1 MADILPMRDGDNAF
15 PDRLPSNAAAEQAL
29 LGALLIDNRSYD
41 RVVDILRDTDFAH
54 AVHARIYVAIGRLID
69 RGSSANP
76 VTLKDFFEQDGAL
89 AEIGGAGYLAKLA
102 GSAVTVVNALDYAVT
117 IIDLSRRRT
126 IILAC
131 RDAILAA
138 RKVEFDRSAGDIMAA
153 FDATMLAVADRS
165 EQRAV
170 RFSAAVDAAVAAAE
184 STYKADGQV
193 IGITTGLADLD
204 RCLGGLHD
212 SDLIILA
219 ARPAQGKSALA
230 GTIADGAA
238 RSGRQ
243 VLFFSLEMS
252 SDQLAARQIAAV
264 TGVSAEKQRSGPL
277 ESSEINSIIAGRDG
291 IAALPIT
298 IDDDPMVTMA
308 QIRARSRRH
317 KRRYGLGLI
326 VVDYLQLMLS
336 DKVRPE
342 NRVQEVSALSRGLKA
357 LAKELNIPVLALS
370 QLSRAV
376 EQRDDKRPMLSDLR
390 ESGSIEQDADVVVF
404 IYREEEYVARQEPQ
418 RKANESED
426 KFASRTSGWSEH
438 LDRCRGVAEL
448 LIRKNRHGA
457 TRTCRVHFNAGRTT
471 FENLAWQQ

>member
-1 MADILPMRDGDNAF
+1 MGNVLPMRDSDDAF
-15 PDRLPSNAAAEQAL
+15 PDTLPSNGAAEQAL

-41 RVVDILRDTDFAH
+41 RIVDVLRDTDFAN
-54 AVHARIYVAIGRLID
+54 AVHARIYAAIGKLID
-69 RGSSANP
+69 RGSVANP
-76 VTLKDFFEQDGAL
+76 VTLKAVFDQDGAL
-89 AEIGGAGYLAKLA
+89 AEVGGAGYLGKLA
-102 GSAVTVVNALDYAVT
+102 ASAVTVINALDYAIT

-131 RDAILAA
+131 REAILAA
-138 RKVEFDRSAGDIMAA
+138 EKVDLDRSAGDIMAD
-153 FDATMLAVADRS
+153 FDTTMLAVSDRS
-165 EQRAV
+165 EQRAM
-170 RFSAAVDAAVAAAE
+170 RFSAAVDVAVAAAE
-184 STYKADGQV
+184 STYKADGRV
-193 IGITTGLADLD
+193 IGITTGLTDLD
-204 RCLGGLHD
+204 RLLGGLHD

-230 GTIADGAA
+230 AKIADAAA
-238 RSGRQ
+238 RDGKQ
-243 VLFFSLEMS
+243 GLFFSLEMS
-252 SDQLAARQIAAV
+252 ADQLAARQIAAV

-277 ESSEINSIIAGRDG
+277 ESTEINSIISARDD

-298 IDDDPMVTMA
+298 IDDDPMITMT
-308 QIRARSRRH
+308 QIRARARRH
-317 KRRYGLGLI
+317 KRRYGLDLI

-336 DKVRPE
+336 DKARPE

-357 LAKELNIPVLALS
+357 LAKELGIPVLALS

-418 RKANESED
+418 RKINETDD
-426 KFASRTSGWSEH
+426 KFAQRTSGWNAH
-438 LDRCRGVAEL
+438 LDRCHGIAEL

-457 TRTCRVHFNAGRTT
+457 TRTCRVHFNAVRTT
-471 FENLAWQQ
+471 FENLWRQ